1 MTMSEQEKIA
11 LYIAKKCIAEGM
23 TIAGASGVLVNIQYE
38 SAFNPINVEDRY
50 HSDTKQT
57 DEYYT
62 YMVNTNPSY
71 DFATDNGRYYGYG
84 LCQWTY
90 PSRKVELRQ
99 FCKARG
105 VSIGDKD
112 AQVAF
117 MIKEL
122 KRDFSTTWRALT
134 TSNSAYN
141 CAWQFCRWFENPA
154 NPEASAEFRAGKV
167 EPWHNF
173 ITQHIDDDV
182 PTPEPTPAPTPT
194 PAKDH
199 SLTLRTIDWHCE
211 NFKEFALLKALLECR
226 NYDTDLWDNDGVWDA
241 VKEFQK
247 DNGLNPVD
255 GIVGNQTW
263 TALLKR

>member
-1 MTMSEQEKIA
+1 MTMNEQEKIA

-23 TIAGASGVLVNIQYE
+23 TIAGASGVLVNVQAE

-50 HSDTKQT
+50 HWDTKQT
-57 DEYYT
+57 DAYYT
-62 YMVNTNPSY
+62 NMVDTNPSY
-71 DFATDNGRYYGYG
+71 DFANDNGKHYGYG

-90 PSRKVELRQ
+90 PTRKTELRKI
-99 FCKARG
+99 CRDKG

-112 AQVAF
+112 TQIAF
-117 MIKEL
+117 MLKEL
-122 KRDFSTTWRALT
+122 KRDFSATWRALT
-134 TSNSAYN
+134 SSNSAYN

-154 NPEASAEFRAGKV
+154 NPEQTAEYRASKV
-167 EPWHNF
+167 EPWLNF

-182 PTPEPTPAPTPT
+182 PAPEPTPAPTPT

-199 SLTLRTIDWHCE
+199 TLTLRTIDYHCE

-241 VKEFQK
+241 VKEFQRE
-247 DNGLNPVD
+247 NGLRAD